1 MLCSF
6 LPCIRVNQPQ
16 LYICPLPLEPPSTSH
31 RSPPVQDVTEHQ
43 VSCSKS
49 CVTGSSLCYTAA
61 SHQLST
67 SHVVM
72 YVFQC
77 YSQLVPPSP
86 YPAVSISL
94 FSISESVFLSA
105 NRFISTFDFTQVG
118 SSENTGKTLQLAAG
132 PEAMALLTG
141 GAALRAG
148 TIRTKRARALYIN
161 THFLGVNF
169 IHTSTVN
176 EILHALKACSSVY
189 YGRIMFWATL
199 F

>member
-1 MLCSF
+1 M
-6 LPCIRVNQPQ
+6 
-16 LYICPLPLEPPSTSH
+16 
-31 RSPPVQDVTEHQ
+31 
-43 VSCSKS
+43 
-49 CVTGSSLCYTAA
+49 
-61 SHQLST
+61 
-67 SHVVM
+67 
-72 YVFQC
+72 
-77 YSQLVPPSP
+77 
-86 YPAVSISL
+86 
-94 FSISESVFLSA
+94 
-105 NRFISTFDFTQVG
+105 
-118 SSENTGKTLQLAAG
+118 AAG